1 MKPFASTIAQQ
12 SLAIGLAAGL
22 ATGLLA
28 ASAWAEKGIEAG
40 KGVQLAQYAPYP
52 PPGSYPY
59 PGKPHCNV
67 AGGAFV
73 GAARGAAGGAIIGG
87 IAGNA
92 GRGAAIGAGIGALGG
107 ASRRAAA
114 RDYGYCY

>member
-1 MKPFASTIAQQ
+1 MKHFSSGIARR
-12 SLAIGLAAGL
+12 SLAICLVAGLAAGP
-22 ATGLLA
+22 LA
-28 ASAWAEKGIEAG
+28 ASAGAEESVGTG
-40 KGVQLAQYAPYP
+40 KAVQLAQYAPYP

-59 PGKPHCNV
+59 PSRPPCDV
-67 AGGAFV
+67 ARGAFV